1 MVVDWIAIAVE
12 KEEEERKKGEG
23 KGRVEGDD
31 SFAGGRSDEE
41 TNCSFSPD
49 HSSRGRKLKRF
60 LHGRIQV

>member
-12 KEEEERKKGEG
+12 KEEEERKKGGGE
-23 KGRVEGDD
+23 GRVEGDD
-31 SFAGGRSDEE
+31 SFAGERSDEE